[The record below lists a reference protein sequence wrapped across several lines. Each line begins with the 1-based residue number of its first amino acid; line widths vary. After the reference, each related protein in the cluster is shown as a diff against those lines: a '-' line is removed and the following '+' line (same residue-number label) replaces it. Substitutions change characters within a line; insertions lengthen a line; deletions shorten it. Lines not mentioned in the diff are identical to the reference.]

1 MQTSRNVA
9 HVLRKEH
16 HTPNAA
22 MTVPLRSTPHSQ
34 LPPSQ
39 SAPVAEFRCL
49 YTPDIRKKQKKWQD
63 GFLKFHTFNNRVMV
77 YDQARNFL
85 GDTYYKDSNELHEG
99 DELTL
104 DKGVMVEVA
113 DAMGVTQTDL
123 TPLFE
128 KKPKEGPPPPTAPPR
143 RFQPPSQVARPHVA
157 PSSNTA
163 RANAQQLR
171 HKSLNTL
178 LGTPKGPMG
187 KSVPIKSPYEARQEK
202 ERGKENDFAVDRAA
216 KRQKTAHSSTSS
228 ATLRLSSPVQ
238 EESPAPTKNLPL
250 WTKTSDAKTARK
262 PARPIPPDAPVIT
275 LDEFD
280 AIAHVSSD
288 ASVPSTPPRATTTAR
303 PAVTPAPPLRPAAV
317 EEPVL
322 QTPKIPRGKVP
333 VPSVKALENPKAP
346 APASSP
352 PVSASNRLTNVDFA
366 IQPTPAKEAVRRL
379 PKQSSPPRPL
389 ETPASPPRN
398 PKAKS
403 LRLSKGV
410 KRGTLMM
417 CQPPPPPR
425 LREVSEA
432 RAVVGKMTAKNA
444 RRDISQTTR
453 TAKATSAISSDSSAP
468 KPKRK
473 AAADEGRA
481 GKPAKIRQTSPSNV
495 MSNLDEDQEVMHGLM
510 DQALLV
516 SRTPP
521 PPDESILVPDSPEPV
536 LSKPK
541 AVRIARTTR
550 NATPLESKKS
560 DSAEAMSPPD
570 ELSAFTSPTKKPAQR
585 PQLTRKP
592 SPPAAGN
599 IKVAQVEVR
608 AASPALSTVSDSRSR
623 TASLSPRKLAALS
636 TGGFRKKAERATP
649 QPTRASEAAAA
660 ASRNETVALPPH
672 PLRANKKGP
681 VMTTTE
687 LAAML
692 QKPRKKQK
700 APADP
705 IEEGEDAADISPNRK
720 FRRVRS
726 ENDAPIPSTSE
737 DWEKRNLPKPDSS
750 VIVSAANQSASAAMS
765 TVEARETLAVVARK
779 KSGLAALIKK
789 TDPRKKFV
797 RTQSLTVE
805 TTIPPPAEIESPV
818 VSPMVDK
825 DIGPWSTEAFDLFD
839 WRPPQR
845 EVEGPSG

>member
-1 MQTSRNVA
+1 
-9 HVLRKEH
+9 
-16 HTPNAA
+16 
-22 MTVPLRSTPHSQ
+22 MTAPLRSTPHSQ
-34 LPPSQ
+34 LPASQ
-39 SAPVAEFRCL
+39 TAPVAEFRCL

-123 TPLFE
+123 APLFE
-128 KKPKEGPPPPTAPPR
+128 KKPKEGPPPTAPPR

-171 HKSLNTL
+171 HKSLSTL
-178 LGTPKGPMG
+178 LGTPKGPIG

-202 ERGKENDFAVDRAA
+202 EREHENDFVVDRAA

-228 ATLRLSSPVQ
+228 ATLRLSSPAA
-238 EESPAPTKNLPL
+238 EESPAPRKNLPL
-250 WTKTSDAKTARK
+250 WAKTSDAKPARK
-262 PARPIPPDAPVIT
+262 PARPIPPETPVIT
-275 LDEFD
+275 LDELD

-288 ASVPSTPPRATTTAR
+288 ASLPSTPPRVTTTAR
-303 PAVTPAPPLRPAAV
+303 PVVTPAPPIRPAAV
-317 EEPVL
+317 EKPVL

-333 VPSVKALENPKAP
+333 VPSVKALETPKAP

-352 PVSASNRLTNVDFA
+352 PVSASNRVTNVDFA
-366 IQPTPAKEAVRRL
+366 IQSTPAKEPLRRP
-379 PKQSSPPRPL
+379 PKQPSPPRPV

-425 LREVSEA
+425 STEISEA
-432 RAVVGKMTAKNA
+432 RAVVEETTAKNA
-444 RRDISQTTR
+444 RQDTSQIVRTARAVSQTSGDVIAPKTKR
-453 TAKATSAISSDSSAP
+453 KPAADDGRVAKSAKARHTSLKEP
-468 KPKRK
+468 
-473 AAADEGRA
+473 
-481 GKPAKIRQTSPSNV
+481 
-495 MSNLDEDQEVMHGLM
+495 MSVLDEDQEVMHGLM

-521 PPDESILVPDSPEPV
+521 PADEPILVPDSPEPV
-536 LSKPK
+536 LPKPK
-541 AVRIARTTR
+541 AKRTARPIHKTTPPR
-550 NATPLESKKS
+550 TKEA
-560 DSAEAMSPPD
+560 DSAKPISPPD
-570 ELSAFTSPTKKPAQR
+570 ELPATTEPTKKPAQNPR
-585 PQLTRKP
+585 PIRKP
-592 SPPAAGN
+592 SPPAAGI
-599 IKVAQVEVR
+599 IKAAQVEAR
-608 AASPALSTVSDSRSR
+608 AASPALSAVSESRSR
-623 TASLSPRKLAALS
+623 TTSLSPRKLAALS
-636 TGGFRKKAERATP
+636 TGGFRRKGKRATP
-649 QPTRASEAAAA
+649 QPTPAPEVATVASC
-660 ASRNETVALPPH
+660 NETVALPPH

-692 QKPRKKQK
+692 QKPRKRPKV
-700 APADP
+700 PADP
-705 IEEGEDAADISPNRK
+705 IEEGDDVAGTSPNRK

-737 DWEKRNLPKPDSS
+737 DWEKRNLPNTNISAT
-750 VIVSAANQSASAAMS
+750 ISAATDSVPAAAS
-765 TVEARETLAVVARK
+765 TVEARETPAVAAMK
-779 KSGLAALIKK
+779 KSGLAALIKR

-805 TTIPPPAEIESPV
+805 TTIPPPAEIESPM
-818 VSPMVDK
+818 VSPTVDK

-839 WRPPQR
+839 WRPPKR
-845 EVEGPSG
+845 DETEN

>member
-1 MQTSRNVA
+1 
-9 HVLRKEH
+9 
-16 HTPNAA
+16 
-22 MTVPLRSTPHSQ
+22 MTAPLRSTPHSQ

-63 GFLKFHTFNNRVMV
+63 GFLKFHAFNNRVMV

-178 LGTPKGPMG
+178 LGTPKGPIG
-187 KSVPIKSPYEARQEK
+187 KSVPIQSPYEARQEK
-202 ERGKENDFAVDRAA
+202 EKEKEREQENDFAVDRAA

-228 ATLRLSSPVQ
+228 ATLRLSSPVA
-238 EESPAPTKNLPL
+238 EESPPPGKNLPL
-250 WTKTSDAKTARK
+250 WAKTSDAKTARK
-262 PARPIPPDAPVIT
+262 PATPIPPEAPVVT
-275 LDEFD
+275 LDDLD

-288 ASVPSTPPRATTTAR
+288 ASVPSTPPRVTTTAR
-303 PAVTPAPPLRPAAV
+303 PAMTPAPPVRPAAV
-317 EEPVL
+317 EKPVL
-322 QTPKIPRGKVP
+322 QTPRIPRGKVP
-333 VPSVKALENPKAP
+333 VPSVKALETPKAP
-346 APASSP
+346 ALASSP

-366 IQPTPAKEAVRRL
+366 MQPTPAKEPVRRP
-379 PKQSSPPRPL
+379 PKQPSPPRPV
-389 ETPASPPRN
+389 ESSASPPRN

-425 LREVSEA
+425 SREVSEA
-432 RAVVGKMTAKNA
+432 RAVVQKTTAKNA
-444 RRDISQTTR
+444 RRDTSQTTR
-453 TAKATSAISSDSSAP
+453 VVKAPRTVSGDVCAP
-468 KPKRK
+468 KTKRK
-473 AAADEGRA
+473 VTADDGRL
-481 GKPAKIRQTSPSNV
+481 GKSANSRQTSPENA

-521 PPDESILVPDSPEPV
+521 PADEPILVPDSPEPA
-536 LSKPK
+536 LPEPK
-541 AVRIARTTR
+541 TAGTARTTR
-550 NATPLESKKS
+550 NATPPETIKA
-560 DSAEAMSPPD
+560 DSAKSISSPD
-570 ELSAFTSPTKKPAQR
+570 ESSAVTGPMKKPAQKPR
-585 PQLTRKP
+585 PMRKP
-592 SPPAAGN
+592 SPPAAGI
-599 IKVAQVEVR
+599 IKAAQVEPR
-608 AASPALSTVSDSRSR
+608 AASPALSAVSDSRSR
-623 TASLSPRKLAALS
+623 TTSLSPRKLAALS
-636 TGGFRKKAERATP
+636 TGGFRKKGKRATP
-649 QPTRASEAAAA
+649 QATPALEAPLAPAPH
-660 ASRNETVALPPH
+660 NETVALPPH

-692 QKPRKKQK
+692 QKPKRKSK
-700 APADP
+700 APANP
-705 IEEGEDAADISPNRK
+705 IEEGDDAGISPNRK

-737 DWEKRNLPKPDSS
+737 DWEKRNLPRPDPSAVIS
-750 VIVSAANQSASAAMS
+750 VATESVPVAAS
-765 TVEARETLAVVARK
+765 TVEARETPAAVARK
-779 KSGLAALIKK
+779 RSGLAALIKK
-789 TDPRKKFV
+789 TDPRKKFM

-805 TTIPPPAEIESPV
+805 TSIPPPADIESPM
-818 VSPMVDK
+818 VSPTVDK
-825 DIGPWSTEAFDLFD
+825 DVGPWSTEAFDLFD
-839 WRPPQR
+839 WRPPRR
-845 EVEGPSG
+845 EEEGSSI

>member
-1 MQTSRNVA
+1 
-9 HVLRKEH
+9 
-16 HTPNAA
+16 
-22 MTVPLRSTPHSQ
+22 MTAPLRSTSHSQ

-39 SAPVAEFRCL
+39 SAPVTEFRCL

-63 GFLKFHTFNNRVMV
+63 GFLKFHAFNNRVMV

-163 RANAQQLR
+163 RASAQQPR

-178 LGTPKGPMG
+178 LGTPKGPIG

-202 ERGKENDFAVDRAA
+202 ERKKENDFAVDRAA
-216 KRQKTAHSSTSS
+216 KRQKTAHRSTSS
-228 ATLRLSSPVQ
+228 ATLRLSSPVA
-238 EESPAPTKNLPL
+238 EESLAPRKNLPL
-250 WTKTSDAKTARK
+250 WAMTSDAKTVRK
-262 PARPIPPDAPVIT
+262 PSTPIPPEAPVIT
-275 LDEFD
+275 LDDLD

-288 ASVPSTPPRATTTAR
+288 ASVPSTPPRVTTTAR
-303 PAVTPAPPLRPAAV
+303 PARTPAPSVRPAAV
-317 EEPVL
+317 EKPVL
-322 QTPKIPRGKVP
+322 QTPRIPRGKVP
-333 VPSVKALENPKAP
+333 VPSVKALETTPKAP

-366 IQPTPAKEAVRRL
+366 IQPTPAKEPVRRP
-379 PKQSSPPRPL
+379 PKQPSPPRPV
-389 ETPASPPRN
+389 ESPASPPRN

-425 LREVSEA
+425 SKEVTEA
-432 RAVVGKMTAKNA
+432 QAVVEKTTAKNA
-444 RRDISQTTR
+444 RQDTLQTTSA
-453 TAKATSAISSDSSAP
+453 AKAPSPTSGDVVALGS
-468 KPKRK
+468 KRR
-473 AAADEGRA
+473 AAADD
-481 GKPAKIRQTSPSNV
+481 GKVGKSAKARHISPQDA
-495 MSNLDEDQEVMHGLM
+495 MSKVYEDQEVMHGLM
-510 DQALLV
+510 DQALLI

-521 PPDESILVPDSPEPV
+521 PPDEPILVPDSPEPV
-536 LSKPK
+536 LPKPK
-541 AVRIARTTR
+541 AVRTARTTQD
-550 NATPLESKKS
+550 ATPPRTIKADCVKPMLPPYKS
-560 DSAEAMSPPD
+560 SAV
-570 ELSAFTSPTKKPAQR
+570 TGPTKKPAQK
-585 PQLTRKP
+585 PPPTRNP
-592 SPPAAGN
+592 SPPAAGI
-599 IKVAQVEVR
+599 IKAAQVEPR
-608 AASPALSTVSDSRSR
+608 AVSPALSAVSDSRSR
-623 TASLSPRKLAALS
+623 TNSLSPRKLAALS
-636 TGGFRKKAERATP
+636 TGGFRKKGKRATP
-649 QPTRASEAAAA
+649 QPAPAPAPEAPPATAP
-660 ASRNETVALPPH
+660 RNETVALLPH
-672 PLRANKKGP
+672 PLRAKKEGP
-681 VMTTTE
+681 IMTTTE

-692 QKPRKKQK
+692 QKPKRKSK

-705 IEEGEDAADISPNRK
+705 IEEGDDAGTSTNRK

-726 ENDAPIPSTSE
+726 ENDAPIPSMSE
-737 DWEKRNLPKPDSS
+737 DWEKRNMPRPDPSAVIS
-750 VIVSAANQSASAAMS
+750 VATESVPVAAS
-765 TVEARETLAVVARK
+765 TVEARETPAAVARK

-805 TTIPPPAEIESPV
+805 TSIPPPADIESPM
-818 VSPMVDK
+818 VSPTVDK
-825 DIGPWSTEAFDLFD
+825 DVGPWSTEAFDLFD
-839 WRPPQR
+839 WRPPRR
-845 EVEGPSG
+845 EVEGSSIERDDDK